1 MIIRT
6 CAILALV
13 AVLGGC
19 SGFSEQAI
27 TIGDTGLDRLKEAAD
42 VVEASRCNL
51 RTVGVLNRMAA
62 ERGPAWTEAYFAS
75 CGLGDLKQ
83 AIAPK

>member
-1 MIIRT
+1 MTRYIPI
-6 CAILALV
+6 ILAGLLS
-13 AVLGGC
+13 LGGC

-62 ERGPAWTEAYFAS
+62 ERGKEWTEAYFAS